1 MSLNVDDDEEK
12 PTAQH
17 PSIPL
22 DLSGNDITWDQNF
35 ANVHGRISRLMDAFE
50 RDGTFS
56 LLFSHRAAY
65 HGGRIYVESAE
76 TVNFITGKSVGL
88 ESYDYRNV
96 CPPTPMRIAAFS
108 TARRTATS
116 TGNALQLAAM
126 GADLETD
133 FFTKPLDGKKFHAM
147 RRLIMNEA
155 SDAEAAKIR
164 AYLASAS

>member
-35 ANVHGRISRLMDAFE
+35 ANVLGRISRLMDAFE

-126 GADLETD
+126 GADLET
-133 FFTKPLDGKKFHAM
+133 TIP
-147 RRLIMNEA
+147 
-155 SDAEAAKIR
+155 AALSRTYIVSH
-164 AYLASAS
+164 LASAS